1 MHRFLKG
8 GIKMN
13 RHKCGIFIALM
24 VIAGILGLL
33 AAPGALAET
42 YTSSTWEYPVG
53 FDNNMFATNNND
65 LQHLDAVYFGGREL
79 VIFSLFSSDDAKY
92 NKNLYF
98 HTISPKYHLTF
109 DVGNDPNIDFK
120 FKTCVYNDVLYLF
133 YTPQY
138 SNSGYSTG
146 TIYYRMVTVNYGT
159 VENPT
164 WSLNVSSLKSFSAGH
179 SSAKIRTAATMNGN
193 IYIIFTSGNSWYY
206 ISSVDGLNFS
216 SSSFL
221 FSNDGIRGAGGAV
234 FQVPDQEDGE
244 RLMLAFCT
252 TTNHLRYFFF
262 NGSSAYGLNTAD
274 TSGQEPRSVRLIAG
288 SATDYTSTK
297 YSVQVWVAFP
307 HDQELGSMY
316 HKEYIPSGPEGDSG
330 TWWPS
335 GAWNPITSSNDNRIE
350 FTGTAYDYDNSWM
363 VIPFFENVGDDT
375 QMSLR
380 IFYYKGTRHYADTT
394 DHVQYRRS
402 TYKSDFLVYDASLS
416 NTVNAATQDLTTST
430 VIGII
435 EGGPPFPKNQ
445 GTWASTSNTSSVVL
459 SASST
464 YENSTTW
471 TVGGTVTLSMGKTF
485 RKATVES
492 KLAAGLN
499 YTKGATTTKTATITY
514 TCASFMNEE
523 PNDTGWVLVL
533 KPEIINSA
541 YILYPYNGIAGG
553 PLHYDGYV
561 GDPDGD
567 VMRLSMITYGENTFL
582 DTYEYLLETP
592 AEGKTHSS
600 AFEGMGARPLGTDVI
615 AWQDAMKET
624 DPSYKVGYKFTSFGG
639 TPTTTANLN
648 TIKTTAETET
658 WTPSANFSAKAGAL
672 GFSVEGNVNFKMDIS
687 TKTTMSYTLG
697 FWYNVPLCDSETT
710 CCVDLVDVTPY
721 ILTPNEDATGYD
733 APWISDDIRYYEKP
747 KPWCI
752 SYRVYPDPCR
762 DCTVT
767 SSTPPVELS
776 LLDAKVSLHHHRT
789 VPNSDRI
796 SAKFILAGLAPDFS
810 LENLGSE
817 HVVHLRVAN
826 FSVNSDAHYVLSRYI
841 QGNTLVLELSESEH
855 SGDYYI
861 VKLSHDKKRSQ
872 LKIDLEAD
880 EVDLSQLLHAYG
892 LENVD
897 QLSKGEA
904 HTVPFNSF
912 FGNKYYAEGNLR
924 AHCVINKGN
933 VICTLRSAK

>member
-1 MHRFLKG
+1 MS
-8 GIKMN
+8 
-13 RHKCGIFIALM
+13 RHLRGIFIALM
-24 VIAGILGLL
+24 VIAGIIGLF
-33 AAPGALAET
+33 AEPGALAET

-79 VIFSLFSSDDAKY
+79 VIFSLFSSDDSKY
-92 NKNLYF
+92 DKNLYF

-133 YTPQY
+133 YTPRY

-159 VENPT
+159 VDNPT

-193 IYIIFTSGNSWYY
+193 IYIIFTSSNSWYY
-206 ISSVDGLNFS
+206 ISSVDGLHFS

-262 NGSSAYGLNTAD
+262 NGSSYYGLKTAD

-288 SATDYTSTK
+288 SATEYTSTK

-402 TYKSDFLVYDASLS
+402 TYKSDFLVYAGT
-416 NTVNAATQDLTTST
+416 NTVDAATQDLTTST
-430 VIGII
+430 VLGII
-435 EGGPPFPKNQ
+435 EGGPPFPKNNGIWGEKSQ
-445 GTWASTSNTSSVVL
+445 TSEVELSVSTGIET
-459 SASST
+459 
-464 YENSTTW
+464 STTW
-471 TVGGTVTLSMGKTF
+471 NVGGTVTLSMGKTF

-499 YTKGATTTKTATITY
+499 YTKGTGENDSTTITY
-514 TCASFMNEE
+514 TFGSFMNEA
-523 PNDTGWVLVL
+523 PNDTGWALVL
-533 KPEIINSA
+533 KPEIINSG
-541 YILYPYNGIAGG
+541 YIQYSYKGLSGG

-561 GDPDGD
+561 GEPDGD
-567 VMRLSMITYGENTFL
+567 VLRLSVITYGGGTYL
-582 DTYEYLLETP
+582 DVYPYLLNSP
-592 AEGKTHSS
+592 AEGKSYSS
-600 AFEGMGARPLGTDVI
+600 AFEGMSIRPLGTDVV
-615 AWQDAMKET
+615 AWQYAMKLT
-624 DPSYKVGYKFTSFGG
+624 DPSYTKKYTFPTFGG
-639 TPTTTANLN
+639 APSVNANQKIIH
-648 TIKTTAETET
+648 TETDAET
-658 WTPSANFSAKAGAL
+658 WSPNANFTAKAGAL

-687 TKTTMSYTLG
+687 TKTTMTESLA
-697 FWYNVPLCDSETT
+697 FWYRVPLCDSTTT
-710 CCVDLVDVTPY
+710 CCVDHMDVTPY
-721 ILTPNEDATGYD
+721 LLTPNEDATGYD
-733 APWISDDIRYYEKP
+733 APWISDDIRNYEKP
-747 KPWCI
+747 KPWCL
-752 SYRVYPDPCR
+752 SYRVVPTGCLDYTMPGLR
-762 DCTVT
+762 
-767 SSTPPVELS
+767 PPVELT
-776 LLDAKVSLHHHRT
+776 LVDAKVSLHHHRT

-796 SAKFILAGLAPDFS
+796 SAKFILEGLVPDFS
-810 LENLGSE
+810 LEDLGSE
-817 HVVHLRVAN
+817 QMVHLRVGN
-826 FSVNSDAHYVLSRYI
+826 FIANSDTHYVLSRYI
-841 QGNTLVLELSESEH
+841 QGNTIVLELSESEH

-861 VKLSHDKKRSQ
+861 VKLSHDKKRSR
-872 LKIDLEAD
+872 LNIDLEAD

>member
-1 MHRFLKG
+1 MIYHR
-8 GIKMN
+8 GIKIIAAVAILA
-13 RHKCGIFIALM
+13 IFG
-24 VIAGILGLL
+24 VL

-79 VIFSLFSSDDAKY
+79 VIFSLFSSDDSKY
-92 NKNLYF
+92 DKNLYF

-133 YTPQY
+133 YTPRY

-159 VENPT
+159 VDNPT

-179 SSAKIRTAATMNGN
+179 SSAKIRTAAIMNGN

-206 ISSVDGLNFS
+206 ISSVDGLHFS

-262 NGSSAYGLNTAD
+262 NGSSASVVHTAD

-288 SATDYTSTK
+288 SATDYISTK

-380 IFYYKGTRHYADTT
+380 IFYYKETRHYADTT

-416 NTVNAATQDLTTST
+416 NTVAAADQDLTTST
-430 VIGII
+430 VLGII
-435 EGGPPFPKNQ
+435 EGGPPFPVNNGEWGEKS
-445 GTWASTSNTSSVVL
+445 ATSEVELNVSS
-459 SASST
+459 SIKT
-464 YENSTTW
+464 STTW
-471 TVGGTVTLSMGKTF
+471 TAGGTVTLSMGKTF

-492 KLAAGLN
+492 KLAAGLS
-499 YTKGATTTKTATITY
+499 YTKGTGSQYTTNITY
-514 TCASFMNEE
+514 TFGSFMNEE
-523 PNDTGWVLVL
+523 PNDTGWAVVL

-541 YILYPYNGIAGG
+541 YILYSYKGLSGG

-561 GDPDGD
+561 GDEPDGD
-567 VMRLSMITYGENTFL
+567 VLRMSVIMYGDKTFL
-582 DTYEYLLETP
+582 DVYPYLLETP
-592 AEGKTHSS
+592 WEGMTYSS
-600 AFEGMGARPLGTDVI
+600 AFVGMAARPLGTDVV
-615 AWQDAMKET
+615 AWKDAIKKI
-624 DPSYKVGYKFTSFGG
+624 DPSYTVKYEFLTFGG
-639 TPTTTANLN
+639 APTANSI
-648 TIKTTAETET
+648 TRIIDTET
-658 WTPSANFSAKAGAL
+658 DTKTWSPNANFSAKASAL
-672 GFSVEGNVNFKMDIS
+672 GFGVEGNVNFKMDIS
-687 TKTTMSYTLG
+687 TETIMTQSLG
-697 FWYNVPLCDSETT
+697 FTYRVPLCDSTT
-710 CCVDLVDVTPY
+710 SCCVDHMDVTPY
-721 ILTPNEDATGYD
+721 MLIPNEDATGYD
-733 APWISDDIRYYEKP
+733 APWISDDISNYEKP

-752 SYRVYPDPCR
+752 SYRVVSTECTDYTDP
-762 DCTVT
+762 

-776 LLDAKVSLHHHRT
+776 LVDAKVSSHHHRS

-796 SAKFILAGLAPDFS
+796 SAKFILEGLAPNFS
-810 LENLGSE
+810 LEDLGSE
-817 HVVHLRVAN
+817 QMVHLRVGN
-826 FSVNSDAHYVLSRYI
+826 FIANSDTHYVLSRYI

-897 QLSKGEA
+897 QLCKGEA

-924 AHCVINKGN
+924 AHCVVNKRN
-933 VICTLRSAK
+933 VICTLRSDK